1 MKNSSDQIIHAKWII
16 TCEANNEVLEN
27 HALVI
32 ENEKIIDILPSAKVS
47 EKYSTTKEEYFNSH
61 AICPG
66 FINTHT
72 HVPMNY
78 FRGLADDLALMDWL
92 QNHIWPAENKWLGD
106 EFVFDAS
113 LFAMAEMIRSGT
125 TSFND
130 MFFFMPATA
139 KATEIAGIRGHIS
152 LHVISFET
160 KWARDAEEEFAKA
173 EAFYQEFKNSP
184 FVSMTVAAHSM
195 YTVTDDKYLLR
206 LNDIAEKYDLQM
218 NMHVQEPQTEMDIL
232 LKRTGR
238 RPLEHLAHLGLLNP
252 RLIAVHMLHA
262 DESDLN
268 LLEKHKPNVVHC
280 PESNMKLA
288 SGFCSVTKLLA
299 RGVNV
304 ALGTDGAASNNDLN
318 MLGEMRTATFLAKHE
333 TQNPES
339 LPAYQALEMATLNG
353 AKALN
358 VHHERGSIKKGKLA
372 DFIAINMDEIETLP
386 TYHPIS
392 HIVYAAS
399 RHQVTDVW
407 VGGKKLLDNR
417 KLTTLDE
424 NELKA
429 KAKEW
434 QQKIRS

>member
-1 MKNSSDQIIHAKWII
+1 MKTTSDQIIHAKWII
-16 TCEANNEVLEN
+16 TCEAKDEVLEN

-32 ENEKIIDILPSAKVS
+32 QHQKIIDILPSPDASKQ
-47 EKYSTTKEEYFNSH
+47 YSATKEEHYDSH

-78 FRGLADDLALMDWL
+78 FRGLADDLALMNWL
-92 QNHIWPAENKWLGD
+92 QNHIWPAEKKWLGE

-130 MFFFMPATA
+130 MFFYMPSTA
-139 KATEIAGIRGHIS
+139 KATEIAGLRGHIS
-152 LHVISFET
+152 MHVISFET
-160 KWARDAEEEFAKA
+160 KWAKDAEEEFAKA
-173 EAFYQEFKNSP
+173 EAFYQEYKNSP
-184 FVSMTVAAHSM
+184 LVSITVAAHSM

-206 LNDIAEKYDLQM
+206 LNDIAEKYHLQM
-218 NMHVQEPQTEMDIL
+218 NMHVQEPRTEMDIL

-238 RPLEHLAHLGLLNP
+238 RPLAHLAHLGLLNP

-262 DESDLN
+262 DENDLD

-288 SGFCSVTKLLA
+288 SGLCPVTELLA

-304 ALGTDGAASNNDLN
+304 ALGTDGAASNNDLD
-318 MLGEMRTATFLAKHE
+318 MLGEMRTAAFLAKHS

-339 LPAYQALEMATLNG
+339 LSAYEALQMATLNG

-358 VHHERGSIKKGKLA
+358 VHHERGSLKKGKLA

-392 HIVYAAS
+392 HIVYAAG

-424 NELKA
+424 AELKA
-429 KAKEW
+429 KAKAW
-434 QQKIRS
+434 GDKINQ